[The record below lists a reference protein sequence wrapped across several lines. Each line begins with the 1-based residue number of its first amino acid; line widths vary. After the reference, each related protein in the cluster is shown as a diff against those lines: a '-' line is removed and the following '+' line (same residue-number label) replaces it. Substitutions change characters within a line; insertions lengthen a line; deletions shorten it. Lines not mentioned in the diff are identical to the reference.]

1 MVFAAALILAQSPG
15 WISGQ
20 ILANNKPVADA
31 VIWLEGPGEKLK
43 PIRAKVIQRDRQ
55 FMPHISVVPVGSRV
69 EFPNMDNIYHNVF
82 AEHKAAKFDL
92 GMYPKGQSRS
102 VVMDK
107 PGITSVLCSI
117 HSEMSAYV
125 MVVDAVEALKTD
137 RNGRFKTK
145 NLPSGTYTIQ
155 VWHKTLGEANVRR
168 SISSGDAPVQISLK
182 K

>member
-1 MVFAAALILAQSPG
+1 MIFAAALVAAQGSG

-20 ILANNKPVADA
+20 ILANGKPVADA
-31 VIWLEGPGEKLK
+31 VVWLEGPGEKLK
-43 PIRAKVIQRDRQ
+43 PIQAKIVQKERQ
-55 FMPHISVVPVGSRV
+55 FLPHISVVPVGSRV

-82 AEHKAAKFDL
+82 AEHKAARFDL

-125 MVVDAVEALKTD
+125 MVVDAVAALKSD
-137 RNGRFKTK
+137 KNGRFKTK
-145 NLPSGTYTIQ
+145 SLGPGAYTVK
-155 VWHKTLGEANVRR
+155 VWHKTLGEADVRR
-168 SISSGDAPVQISLK
+168 SISSGEAPVQISLK